1 MRRLISV
8 LGLLVIAACGREGP
22 TPPAPVGSV
31 TLSRDTAT
39 LVPTAM
45 LLQLIA
51 TLKDVA
57 GKPVTLAV
65 TWVTSNQSRATVSAD
80 GLVTAAS
87 TGTATVTSRTVIR
100 FAGRRSD
107 R

>member
-8 LGLLVIAACGREGP
+8 LGVLAVAACGRDGP
-22 TPPAPVGSV
+22 TPPAPVGSL

-39 LVPTAM
+39 LVPTAT
-45 LLQLIA
+45 LQLTA

-57 GKPVTLAV
+57 GKLVTRPI
-65 TWVTSNQSRATVSAD
+65 TWVTSDQSRASVSAN

-87 TGTATVTSRTVIR
+87 TGTVTITATSETKS
-100 FAGRRSD
+100 
-107 R
+107 